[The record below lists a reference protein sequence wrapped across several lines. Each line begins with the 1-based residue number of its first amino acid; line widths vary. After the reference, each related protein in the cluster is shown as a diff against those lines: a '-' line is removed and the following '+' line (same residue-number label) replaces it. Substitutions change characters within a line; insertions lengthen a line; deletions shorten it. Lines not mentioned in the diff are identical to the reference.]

1 MYLIRII
8 FYSILGFSLLSTT
21 LVRAQN
27 QEKVDSLLS
36 EYRGKSHS
44 DEDRMTLLHQIA
56 FNELNDIDLSLAYS
70 DTLVRLASSV
80 KNYHFLY
87 EGYLNI
93 GNRHRLLGNLD
104 LALESLFKSSEAAK
118 KGNNLEDEA
127 VSYTSIADMYSEI
140 GNANNAELYYN
151 KGIDLLRNMDESLA
165 LASAL
170 FNAGDELF
178 NNNKYDKALKNFE
191 EAGNI
196 FDEEESAIGKAY
208 TLGNIGMVY
217 AEQGKD
223 VLAETKINEAIQI
236 LEELE
241 DYYSISEYL
250 TYMSDIY
257 RERQAMKNAISYA
270 ERSLELA
277 QRNGIKKQLS
287 ESNLVLSEL
296 YEQSGNT
303 VKALGFY
310 RDHITYRDSIINL
323 ENVQKAFD
331 IRTTSELSQQE
342 KVYELQK
349 KNQRLILYATA
360 LALFFIGLMAIGLY
374 RRNKFVQST
383 NVIIANEKERS
394 DALLLNILPEDT
406 AKELKEHGKV
416 KAKKYESVTVLFT
429 DFKGFTAYAENLPP
443 EKLVETVDFYFS
455 KFDEIIQSHGLEKIK
470 TIGDA
475 YMCAAGLNTTETE
488 HAHSMVNAALD
499 IEAFVKTSKNDPTIE
514 TSFDIRIGISTGP
527 VVAGV
532 VGTKKFAYDI
542 WGDTVNVASRMESNS
557 EAGKINLSHHTYQIV
572 KDDFECEFRGKIP
585 VKNRGEMNMYFV
597 NGPKLIT
604 PNVKSKT
611 AVA

>member
-1 MYLIRII
+1 MKLLQNTYCLLIGL
-8 FYSILGFSLLSTT
+8 FLTSTV
-21 LVRAQN
+21 LISAQD
-27 QEKVDSLLS
+27 QKKTDSLLLRYQENGLSAEIRMDLLEQLAFYEVNDS
-36 EYRGKSHS
+36 EAALKYS
-44 DEDRMTLLHQIA
+44 
-56 FNELNDIDLSLAYS
+56 NELIDLAVSQNDY
-70 DTLVRLASSV
+70 
-80 KNYHFLY
+80 NFLFQ
-87 EGYLNI
+87 GYLNK
-93 GNRHRLLGNLD
+93 GNRHRLIGNMD
-104 LALESLFKSSEAAK
+104 LALEALFKSSEAAK
-118 KGNNLEDEA
+118 QSKRLVDEA
-127 VSYTSIADMYSEI
+127 VSYISIADLYSEI
-140 GNANNAELYYN
+140 GNASNAELYYDR
-151 KGIDLLRNMDESLA
+151 GILILRKIEEPVE

-170 FNAGDELF
+170 FNAGDEFF
-178 NNNKYDKALKNFE
+178 NNKKYEKALQNFD
-191 EAGNI
+191 EAGRI
-196 FDEEESAIGKAY
+196 FENEDYLIGKAY

-217 AEQGKD
+217 AEQGNH
-223 VLAETKINEAIQI
+223 VLAESKINEAIVI
-236 LEELE
+236 LEALE
-241 DYYSISEYL
+241 DYYGISEYL

-257 RERQAMKNAISYA
+257 RERQDMKNAISYA

-303 VKALGFY
+303 LKALGFY
-310 RDHITYRDSIINL
+310 RKHITYRDSIINL

-360 LALFFIGLMAIGLY
+360 LALFLIGLMAIGLY

-416 KAKKYESVTVLFT
+416 KAKKYDSVTVLFT
-429 DFKGFTAYAENLPP
+429 DFIGFTAYAENLPP

-470 TIGDA
+470 TVGDA
-475 YMCAAGLNTTETE
+475 YMCAAGLNTTETD
-488 HAHSMVNAALD
+488 HARSMVNAALA
-499 IEAFVKTSKNDPTIE
+499 IEAFVKTSKNDPAIA

-542 WGDTVNVASRMESNS
+542 WGDTVNIASRMESNS

-572 KDDFECEFRGKIP
+572 KNDFECEFRGKIP

-597 NGPKLIT
+597 NGPKIIT

-611 AVA
+611 TVA

>member
-1 MYLIRII
+1 MKLLQNTYCLLIGL
-8 FYSILGFSLLSTT
+8 FLSSTV
-21 LVRAQN
+21 LISAQD
-27 QEKVDSLLS
+27 QKKTDSLLLRYQENGLSAEIRMDLLEQLAFYEVNDS
-36 EYRGKSHS
+36 EAALKYS
-44 DEDRMTLLHQIA
+44 
-56 FNELNDIDLSLAYS
+56 NELIDLAVSQNDY
-70 DTLVRLASSV
+70 
-80 KNYHFLY
+80 NFLFQ
-87 EGYLNI
+87 GYLNK
-93 GNRHRLLGNLD
+93 GNRHRLIGNMD
-104 LALESLFKSSEAAK
+104 LALEALFKSSEAAK
-118 KGNNLEDEA
+118 QSKRLVDEA
-127 VSYTSIADMYSEI
+127 VSYISIADLYSEI
-140 GNANNAELYYN
+140 GNASNAELYYDR
-151 KGIDLLRNMDESLA
+151 GILILRKIEEPVE

-170 FNAGDELF
+170 FNAGDEFF
-178 NNNKYDKALKNFE
+178 NNKKYEKALQNFD
-191 EAGNI
+191 EAGRI
-196 FDEEESAIGKAY
+196 FENEDYLIGKAY

-217 AEQGKD
+217 AEQGNH
-223 VLAETKINEAIQI
+223 VLAESKINEAIVI
-236 LEELE
+236 LEALE
-241 DYYSISEYL
+241 DYYGISEYL

-257 RERQAMKNAISYA
+257 RERQDMKNAISYA

-303 VKALGFY
+303 LKALGFY
-310 RDHITYRDSIINL
+310 RKHITYRDSIINL

-360 LALFFIGLMAIGLY
+360 LALFLIGLMAIGLY

-416 KAKKYESVTVLFT
+416 KAKKYDSVTVLFT
-429 DFKGFTAYAENLPP
+429 DFIGFTAYAENLPP

-470 TIGDA
+470 TVGDA
-475 YMCAAGLNTTETE
+475 YMCAAGLNTTETD
-488 HAHSMVNAALD
+488 HARSMVNAALA
-499 IEAFVKTSKNDPTIE
+499 IEAFVKTSKNDPAIA

-542 WGDTVNVASRMESNS
+542 WGDTVNIASRMESNS

-572 KDDFECEFRGKIP
+572 KNDFECEFRGKIP

-597 NGPKLIT
+597 NGPKIIT

-611 AVA
+611 TVA